1 MNRLFPDAA
10 RSLFSVA
17 EVAAMIDAGEALI
30 LAAEEAPLSAL
41 PRGNWI
47 GGTSPFFMSHEV
59 GGTFDRDRIL
69 VQKLPDIATIA
80 WAGLLDRASL
90 PTMAE
95 RGAGNGYTIVL
106 MPGQSAI
113 QQDFALHSLEWP
125 GMFAR
130 PLAGWVTGV
139 ANDRIGIDVPKVFDG
154 RTGTASTDKAL
165 VLHVALPDDA
175 FARIDIVNLFVPDTD
190 GPALTFGE
198 VGDEPAFT
206 VEWAKVDGV
215 PTRLVDHI
223 AAHGIDTRLPLVADY
238 NGAMVNVATQW
249 VDTDRG
255 QVNFFAPVHPGM
267 EYRFARPIDDYER
280 LFAEQLGTPR
290 GEIVFSC
297 NCVLNYAYA
306 GLEGRHTSGLTGPM
320 SFGEIAYM
328 LMTQTLVYVT
338 VDRDGPVTMAAQ
350 SST

>member
-154 RTGTASTDKAL
+154 RTGTASTDQAL
-165 VLHVALPDDA
+165 VLHVALPD
-175 FARIDIVNLFVPDTD
+175 VP
-190 GPALTFGE
+190 L
-198 VGDEPAFT
+198 
-206 VEWAKVDGV
+206 
-215 PTRLVDHI
+215 
-223 AAHGIDTRLPLVADY
+223 
-238 NGAMVNVATQW
+238 
-249 VDTDRG
+249 RG
-255 QVNFFAPVHPGM
+255 S
-267 EYRFARPIDDYER
+267 I
-280 LFAEQLGTPR
+280 
-290 GEIVFSC
+290 
-297 NCVLNYAYA
+297 
-306 GLEGRHTSGLTGPM
+306 
-320 SFGEIAYM
+320 
-328 LMTQTLVYVT
+328 
-338 VDRDGPVTMAAQ
+338 
-350 SST
+350 SSTSSSRIPTARH